1 MEGRIGSAR
10 RMPTAAL
17 ADIHGNVQ
25 ALDAVL
31 ADPRCAAAER
41 VVVLGDVVTGTF
53 PAETL
58 DRLTALGDRARFLR
72 GNADRLALEDEVE
85 WYAWVR
91 DRLGP
96 ERLATV
102 RTWPRSFAIAV
113 EGLGGVRCCHA
124 TPDDDEEPL
133 TRITP
138 GLDFA
143 AALADIAEPVVIGGH
158 THVQFD
164 RTVGRHRYVNVG
176 AVGRPYE
183 GRPGAYWALL
193 GPDIELVR
201 TDYDVEAA
209 AAAVLASGQPHAAEV
224 AETLLEPPSAD
235 EATAH
240 WEASRLSA

>member
-1 MEGRIGSAR
+1 VAYAHVTA
-10 RMPTAAL
+10 MPTAAL

-41 VVVLGDVVTGTF
+41 IVVLGDVVTGTF

-58 DRLTALGDRARFLR
+58 DRLTALGDRVRFVR
-72 GNADRLALEDEVE
+72 GNADRLALDDDHE

-91 DRLGP
+91 ERLGP
-96 ERLATV
+96 DRIAAV
-102 RTWPRSFAIAV
+102 REWPLTFAIAV
-113 EGLGGVRCCHA
+113 DGLGAVRCCHA
-124 TPDDDEEPL
+124 LPADDERGL

-138 GLDFA
+138 EADFA
-143 AALADIAEPVVIGGH
+143 AELDGIDEAIILGGH

-164 RTVGRHRYVNVG
+164 RVVGSWRYVNVG

-193 GPDIELVR
+193 GPGVELVR
-201 TDYDVEAA
+201 TDYDVEEAA
-209 AAAVLASGQPHAAEV
+209 GAVVASGQPNAEAV
-224 AETLLEPPSAD
+224 AETLLHPPSAE
-235 EATAH
+235 EATAE
-240 WEASRLSA
+240 WEASRLPA